1 MYLCSLLNFQVE
13 TLMVE
18 IRVRTIVMARATTVA
33 QVMVET
39 PVAVVEDM
47 IATIA
52 GAVVDT
58 T

>member
-1 MYLCSLLNFQVE
+1 
-13 TLMVE
+13 MVE